1 MRKPPV
7 LLILLVLS
15 VAVVSATS
23 VNAYVLLDYR
33 WPSATTTFNVDIPGA
48 DGKWNTA
55 FEQAMGRWNA
65 ATIFEFR
72 IRSDTFED
80 PCDTGDSENGVGFVI
95 DVCGEAF
102 GDNTLATTV
111 SWARGTRTT
120 QSNIHFNE
128 AYSWNVYDGPYR
140 TGSWTG
146 VVDFR
151 RVAVHE
157 LGHALGLNHED
168 DVPAIMVTSISRG
181 DTIVAPQADDIAG
194 VDALYGTG
202 TSRAPRTPVLISPS
216 NHARDISLTPTLSW
230 RRATNADSYDVYLG
244 TSSNPSFVRNTTGTS
259 YSPSRLAPNT
269 TYYWSIQAKNSDGTA
284 RSATYRF
291 TTIIRAPPNDRFFWA
306 TRITGRS
313 GRATGSNA
321 GATDESGESG
331 RGAKSVWW
339 RWQAPDNGRLTLD
352 TIGSNF
358 DTTLGVYTATRVSSL
373 QSLAENDDAEGNQS
387 RVMIDVSEGTTYRI
401 RVAGFLGDTGQIV
414 LNWNLQEPQITFEYK
429 YVFPQFVFGGGWV
442 STLTLAALNEDE
454 TTCTFSAQGRHTT
467 LRAVSGHTASGTEIP
482 LVGFKAGQWNIFKTK
497 APDDGPVSSGMAIL
511 QCDRAV
517 LTHTL
522 FSLTVGG
529 SVVAEALVEPSHEF
543 KAFEE
548 YVLFF
553 ADHRNGA
560 RFGVAVANPSDRAI
574 DVSVQVS
581 DDQGEVIV
589 DTTVNVD
596 ANASKAFF
604 LDELGTIPE
613 GHTGGVALRA
623 DESLYVIGLR
633 FTGQVFTTIPA
644 W

>member
-1 MRKPPV
+1 MRNPSV
-7 LLILLVLS
+7 FLVSLVLS
-15 VAVVSATS
+15 VAVIFATS
-23 VNAYVLLDYR
+23 VKAYVLQDHR
-33 WPSATTTFNVDIPGA
+33 WPTATMTFNVDIPGA
-48 DGKWNTA
+48 DGLWNTA

-65 ATIFEFR
+65 ATIFDFR
-72 IRSDTFED
+72 IRRDTYEN
-80 PCDTGDSENGVGFVI
+80 PCDAGDAESGVGFAA
-95 DVCGEAF
+95 DLCAEEEF
-102 GDNTLATTV
+102 GDNTLAV
-111 SWARGTRTT
+111 HQGWYRGEYRTE
-120 QSNIHFNE
+120 SNITFNDE
-128 AYSWNVYDGPYR
+128 YSWRVYDGPYKR
-140 TGSWTG
+140 GQWAG

-181 DTIVAPQADDIAG
+181 DTIVTPQADDIAG
-194 VDALYGTG
+194 VAALYGTG
-202 TSRAPRTPVLISPS
+202 TSLAPTTPVLTSPS
-216 NHARDISLTPTLSW
+216 NHARDVSLTPTLSW
-230 RRATNADSYDVYLG
+230 RRATNADSYDVYFG
-244 TSSNPSFVRNTTGTS
+244 TSSNPSFIRNTTRTS

-291 TTIIRAPPNDRFFWA
+291 TTIIPAPPNDRFFWA

-414 LNWNLQEPQITFEYK
+414 LNWNLQEPQITFDYQ
-429 YVFPQFVFGGGWV
+429 YVFPQFVFGGGWA
-442 STLTLAALNEDE
+442 STLTVHALGDGP
-454 TTCTFSAQGRHTT
+454 TTCRLTAGGRV
-467 LRAVSGHTASGTEIP
+467 LPPWRDISSGQEAMLNLDEWYFQV
-482 LVGFKAGQWNIFKTK
+482 LKT
-497 APDDGPVSSGMAIL
+497 GNTGSVSSGMAML
-511 QCDRAV
+511 ECNKEV
-517 LTHTL
+517 WTHVL
-522 FSLTVGG
+522 FSLDSGG
-529 SVVAEALVEPSHEF
+529 STISEALVESAEPDSLVVF
-543 KAFEE
+543 
-548 YVLFF
+548 V
-553 ADHRNGA
+553 ADHHGGS
-560 RFGVAVANPSDRAI
+560 RFGVAAANPSDQAI
-574 DVSVQVS
+574 EVTVSVTGLAEGVEKEVEVS
-581 DDQGEVIV
+581 IPPHE
-589 DTTVNVD
+589 
-596 ANASKAFF
+596 SKAFF
-604 LDELGTIPE
+604 LDELYDIPKD
-613 GHTGGVALRA
+613 HLGGVALWSNDGRL
-623 DESLYVIGLR
+623 LYVIGLR